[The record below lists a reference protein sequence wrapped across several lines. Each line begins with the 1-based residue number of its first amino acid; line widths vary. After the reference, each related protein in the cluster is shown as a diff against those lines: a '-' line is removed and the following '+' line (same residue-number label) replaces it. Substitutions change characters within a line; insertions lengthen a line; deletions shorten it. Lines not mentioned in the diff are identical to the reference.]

1 MAQDSK
7 NVRTLEEFRRLWK
20 RRGQG
25 ETSSLGDQADTLF
38 SAFVT
43 LLVPFAF
50 ICVFRVFSLMMS
62 LGKYA
67 RRLPQLKDK
76 EGDQHTSHPSATR
89 KRQAGWERMEKSL
102 SRRLPSAML
111 PHLRW
116 LLLHELKWKWFL
128 STIRE

>member
-1 MAQDSK
+1 M
-7 NVRTLEEFRRLWK
+7 RTLEEFRRLYK

-50 ICVFRVFSLMMS
+50 LCDFRMFSLMLS

-67 RRLPQLKDK
+67 RRLPQLEDR
-76 EGDQHTSHPSATR
+76 EGNQHTSHHSATSE
-89 KRQAGWERMEKSL
+89 RQAGWERVAKSL
-102 SRRLPSAML
+102 PRCLPSAVTPSQMATS
-111 PHLRW
+111 P
-116 LLLHELKWKWFL
+116 
-128 STIRE
+128 